1 MAWRGPHFNR
11 VTLATWWIIAACAVT
26 PAARAQ
32 PCPEARAKRLA
43 VIGGVYAG
51 LEVTAIAARHDDWWT
66 TPRTNFYAS
75 WDRSPS
81 AGQDRLLHAALGY
94 HVSQAGAAAFR
105 WACVDPLPAAWLG
118 AALGL
123 AVGLPKE
130 IGDGLHQQK
139 GFSAPDVLWT
149 ALGSALPAAHR
160 TWPAARALA
169 LKVSYWPSD
178 EYRNRTGPQPQ
189 LESDY
194 AGQRYYLA
202 IAPGALDPDGAWPRW
217 LGFAVGHSVPY
228 WASQPPVH
236 EWYATLDVRARGVP
250 IRAPWWRPV
259 AWVLDQIHFPMPG
272 VRRREGAWAAGLF

>member
-1 MAWRGPHFNR
+1 MACRGPHFNR
-11 VTLATWWIIAACAVT
+11 AMLAMMAACSVAG
-26 PAARAQ
+26 AARAQ
-32 PCPEARAKRLA
+32 ACPEARALRLA
-43 VIGGVYAG
+43 VIGGLYTGA
-51 LEVTAIAARHDDWWT
+51 EVATLALRQDDWWT
-66 TPRTNFYAS
+66 TPHTGFHVT
-75 WDRSPS
+75 WDNSPS

-94 HVSQAGAAAFR
+94 HVSQAGAVAFR
-105 WACVDPLPAAWLG
+105 WACLAPVPAAWLG
-118 AALGL
+118 LGLGL

-130 IGDGLHQQK
+130 IGDGVHQQK
-139 GFSAPDVLWT
+139 GFSAPDILWT
-149 ALGSALPAAHR
+149 ALGSALPAAHA
-160 TWPAARALA
+160 TWPASRAFA

-202 IAPGALDPDGAWPRW
+202 IAPGELISDGAWPPW

-236 EWYATLDVRARGVP
+236 EWYGAFDLNARGLP
-250 IRAPWWRPV
+250 IRAKWWRPV

-272 VRRREGAWAAGLF
+272 VRLREGTWTLGLF